1 MTAPEEYTR
10 QQAADPSTPQQVLA
24 DIAAL
29 REDLRPVVAL
39 NPAAYPGLLD
49 WLASL
54 GEPGVDAALAQRR
67 DRGAGAV
74 GSLGAAGR
82 SDDGPPWQVRPG
94 PDGAG
99 PGHDGS
105 PAPGAPWAAPEA
117 PGGPMTAAM
126 PVPAGGPFATPPPGA
141 GGGAA
146 PQRLPGYTGG
156 FPGPGGP
163 GRPPGGFQG
172 AGQAGLPAA
181 AGGAGSGSRKALWI
195 VLGVLG
201 ALLVAGVVVV
211 LVVVNL
217 ARGVADE
224 LEEQGFELGTSLEG
238 QAYGDNPELDALW
251 DACADGDMAACDEL
265 YLTSERDSEYE
276 TFGDTCGGRTDGTTF
291 CEGSDATTDPAPGS
305 GVTGGAYGDD
315 PVLDALWDACAAE
328 DMQAC
333 DDLYFDSPS
342 GSEYEDFGD
351 TCGGRTEGGAL
362 CESAASGE
370 PGVSGGAETYGD
382 DPALDALWDAC
393 AAGDLA
399 ACDELYFSAGI
410 GTEYEEFGETCG
422 RTQDG
427 FGLCAP

>member
-39 NPAAYPGLLD
+39 NPAAYPGLLH

-54 GEPGVDAALAQRR
+54 GEPGVDTALAQRR
-67 DRGAGAV
+67 AQEA
-74 GSLGAAGR
+74 GAAGAQLAGGG
-82 SDDGPPWQVRPG
+82 SDGVPPWT
-94 PDGAG
+94 
-99 PGHDGS
+99 
-105 PAPGAPWAAPEA
+105 APEA
-117 PGGPMTAAM
+117 VPGPARATL
-126 PVPAGGPFATPPPGA
+126 PVPGGGPFATSAPGV
-141 GGGAA
+141 GGGAT
-146 PQRLPGYTGG
+146 GYPVPAYGGGAG

-163 GRPPGGFQG
+163 GGPGYSPGGFHG
-172 AGQAGLPAA
+172 AGQSGFPPP
-181 AGGAGSGSRKALWI
+181 GSGTGSRSRTGLWI

-217 ARGVADE
+217 ARGVADD
-224 LEEQGFELGTSLEG
+224 LEEQGFDLGPTLEG
-238 QAYGDNPELDALW
+238 ETYGDNPELDALW
-251 DACADGDMAACDEL
+251 DACAAD
-265 YLTSERDSEYE
+265 
-276 TFGDTCGGRTDGTTF
+276 
-291 CEGSDATTDPAPGS
+291 
-305 GVTGGAYGDD
+305 
-315 PVLDALWDACAAE
+315 

-333 DDLYFDSPS
+333 DDLYFDSPG
-342 GSEYEDFGD
+342 GSAYEDFGD
-351 TCGGRTEGGAL
+351 TCGGRTDGGTL
-362 CESAASGE
+362 CASGE
-370 PGVSGGAETYGD
+370 PGEPGASGTPETYGD

-393 AAGDLA
+393 ASGDLA
-399 ACDELYFSAGI
+399 ACDELYFSSGI